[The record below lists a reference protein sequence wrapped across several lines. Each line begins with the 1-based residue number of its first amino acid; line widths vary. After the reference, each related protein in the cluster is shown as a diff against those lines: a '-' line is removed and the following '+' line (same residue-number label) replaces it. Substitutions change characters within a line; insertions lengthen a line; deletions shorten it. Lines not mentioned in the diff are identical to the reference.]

1 MYGELRFLNSDNFN
15 FAADYLVD
23 DIRGAHILGSRIRNI
38 LERIASQ
45 SQLTKLQQDFLHQ
58 HGHEALLQLAL
69 GSVDIEAFRVRA
81 RAEQETRTRASAALQ
96 QREAADLRLREEADL
111 RLREA
116 TKRKNAPLF
125 AEQERKAELRRF
137 RNRFGQPFIEKQYYR
152 KVMGILRS
160 VDSGV
165 PIGKADLLFFAGEG
179 RDYWTPQLRQ
189 THHKILAEQAAVGWQ
204 ETKDVWQAINSCGH
218 WRKAEFPESGLRIA
232 KKALEHG
239 PRPKARSALLTTG
252 GGALRDLR
260 RYIEAV
266 QFGSEAHLLTPKDF
280 RPCTLLGAVHIERG
294 EIMTGAEWYEKAEAR
309 GAKREMIDREL
320 ETILSAS
327 PQDQRVQIKKALK
340 GYDASRF
347 NWL

>member
-1 MYGELRFLNSDNFN
+1 MYLELRFLNSDNSN
-15 FAADYLVD
+15 FAADYFVD
-23 DIRGAHILGSRIRNI
+23 DLRGAHIPGSRIHAI

-45 SQLTKLQQDFLHQ
+45 NQLTKLQQDFLRQ
-58 HGHEALLQLAL
+58 HGYEALLQLAL

-81 RAEQETRTRASAALQ
+81 RAEQETRTRASAALEQ
-96 QREAADLRLREEADL
+96 SEAADLRLRDEV
-111 RLREA
+111 

-125 AEQERKAELRRF
+125 AEQERKAKLKGF
-137 RNRFGQPFIEKQYYR
+137 RNRFGQPFIEKQHYR
-152 KVMGILRS
+152 KVMGILQS

-189 THHKILAEQAAVGWQ
+189 THHKTLAEQAAVHWQ

-218 WRKAEFPESGLRIA
+218 WRKAEVPASGLRIA
-232 KKALEHG
+232 KEALEQKPG
-239 PRPKARSALLTTG
+239 PKERSALLTTG

-260 RYIEAV
+260 RHVEAV
-266 QFGSEAHLLTPKDF
+266 QFGSEAHFLTPEDF
-280 RPCTLLGAVHIERG
+280 RPCTLLGAVHIEMG
-294 EIMTGAEWYEKAEAR
+294 EIMIGAEWYEKAESR
-309 GAKREMIDREL
+309 GAERETIDREL
-320 ETILSAS
+320 ESILRAS
-327 PQDQRVQIKKALK
+327 PQGQRVQIKKTLK